1 MKKGRKVIGSKVL
14 DEFEKGT
21 SMVLEQP
28 MARGMLHDPELQV
41 QVWQEAF
48 SKNKKFDASLSSLSL
63 TVQPVV
69 PEMV

>member
-1 MKKGRKVIGSKVL
+1 
-14 DEFEKGT
+14 
-21 SMVLEQP
+21 